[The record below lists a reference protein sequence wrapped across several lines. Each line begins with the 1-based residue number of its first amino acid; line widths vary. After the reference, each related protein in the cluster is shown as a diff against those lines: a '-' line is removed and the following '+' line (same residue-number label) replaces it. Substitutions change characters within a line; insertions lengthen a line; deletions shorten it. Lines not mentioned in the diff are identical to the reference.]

1 MGPDGWMRRA
11 YLYNLGANYMETEKH
26 VLPIGYSHYRTP
38 SIRLMM
44 LYPEELFCQSTMNGN
59 DLEDISYENW
69 LDSLE

>member
-1 MGPDGWMRRA
+1 
-11 YLYNLGANYMETEKH
+11 METEKH